1 MIFSAKWSRHCQP
14 HDRGRGGPLQ
24 LPAPPLR
31 SSHHLSPPPQL
42 AWPARSHA
50 EGSLG
55 TWRHLVLTRPSRQR
69 PASSEGGAC
78 PRKRWLRPSGSCRRC
93 WGAEWGECQASG
105 HATPQAR
112 LPGCMGSGLPFTAA
126 RSLETHVHTPHRTAR
141 PMTPSRGLRSRRDPK
156 RRCPSR
162 LRPRALLESHL
173 VRWYEEHSTRSP
185 QERRGPC
192 DGHRVPS
199 RPPPWAL
206 PAAVLMPW
214 RERTGGPE
222 GRGRGEA
229 WTPGLPPTLGPDW
242 PCVLSAPPL
251 VASLPGP
258 QVTTQ
263 EMGSFRLQSPGGVGG
278 DHSRAG
284 HS

>member
-1 MIFSAKWSRHCQP
+1 MTGGGAGPFSHQP
-14 HDRGRGGPLQ
+14 
-24 LPAPPLR
+24 
-31 SSHHLSPPPQL
+31 PPPQL
-42 AWPARSHA
+42 TPPVPTATAGLACEEPRRGVPGDLAPPGSHP
-50 EGSLG
+50 SL
-55 TWRHLVLTRPSRQR
+55 P
-69 PASSEGGAC
+69 PASSLLGGRCLSSETLA
-78 PRKRWLRPSGSCRRC
+78 PAIWLLSAVL
-93 WGAEWGECQASG
+93 GAEWGEHQASG
-105 HATPQAR
+105 RATPRAC

-199 RPPPWAL
+199 RPPPRAL

-214 RERTGGPE
+214 RERTGGPG

-242 PCVLSAPPL
+242 PCVPSAPPL

>member
-1 MIFSAKWSRHCQP
+1 MTGGGAGPFSHQHPPSAAHTTCPHRHSWPGLRGATQRGPWGPGATWFSPVPPASVQP
-14 HDRGRGGPLQ
+14 PRREVPVLGNAGSGHLAPVGGAGGRSGVSVRPQAMRPL
-24 LPAPPLR
+24 
-31 SSHHLSPPPQL
+31 
-42 AWPARSHA
+42 
-50 EGSLG
+50 
-55 TWRHLVLTRPSRQR
+55 R
-69 PASSEGGAC
+69 PASRAAWGLGSRSQRCGAW
-78 PRKRWLRPSGSCRRC
+78 RHMS
-93 WGAEWGECQASG
+93 
-105 HATPQAR
+105 
-112 LPGCMGSGLPFTAA
+112 
-126 RSLETHVHTPHRTAR
+126 TPHTARPAPGR

-199 RPPPWAL
+199 RPPPRAL

-222 GRGRGEA
+222 GRDRGEA

>member
-14 HDRGRGGPLQ
+14 HDRERGGPLQ
-24 LPAPPLR
+24 PPAPPLR
-31 SSHHLSPPPQL
+31 GSHHLSPPPQL
-42 AWPARSHA
+42 AWPARSHV
-50 EGSLG
+50 EGSPG
-55 TWRHLVLTRPSRQR
+55 TWHHLVLTR

-78 PRKRWLRPSGSCRRC
+78 PRKHRLWPSGSCQQC
-93 WGAEWGECQASG
+93 WGRSG
-105 HATPQAR
+105 VSVRPQAMR
-112 LPGCMGSGLPFTAA
+112 PLGPASRAAWGLGS
-126 RSLETHVHTPHRTAR
+126 RSRRRRAWRHMSTPHTAR
-141 PMTPSRGLRSRRDPK
+141 LAPGGQMTPSRGLRGRPDPE

-162 LRPRALLESHL
+162 LRPRALLESQL

-199 RPPPWAL
+199 RPPPRAL

-214 RERTGGPE
+214 RERTGGPG